1 MHKYTQ
7 QKLPHRLLSCFTPV
21 SKIHSRIMRLASSDF
36 NIYQDI
42 EHKNYKKILNMKEL
56 KFGIWYHTSQKHCHL
71 INLK

>member
-7 QKLPHRLLSCFTPV
+7 QKLLHRLMSFFTPI
-21 SKIHSRIMRLASSDF
+21 SKVHTQITSLASSDF

-56 KFGIWYHTSQKHCHL
+56 KFGIWYHTSQKYCHL
-71 INLK
+71 INFK